1 MRSYSPPAKSIVT
14 STSLRQ
20 EVTSMPLLS
29 NKTARPK
36 DTKGTLIRLLS
47 YLNAYRV
54 PMAIGLVLSIA
65 GNLFALYGPKLAGK
79 AIGAIGDDAGKADF
93 TRIYY
98 YLKLLLL
105 LYVGSAVCTFL
116 LSVLMMKVG
125 RAVGKKL
132 RSEVFDKLMTM
143 PVGYFD
149 THQTGDIISRVSYD
163 IDVISNSL
171 STDVVQILSSL
182 ITVTGAFIMMLT
194 ICPPLVLAV
203 LITIP
208 LSIFYTR
215 YITRKARPLL
225 SARSAMYGEMNGYS
239 EEMFSGQK
247 TIQAYAHEN
256 LTLEE
261 FDGINEKTCEAF
273 YNADYIS
280 SKIGPSIGFINNLSL
295 ALTAMF
301 GSIFY
306 MKSIIDLS
314 QISSFVL
321 YTRKFSGPI
330 NEVANIANEI
340 LSSLAAAERVFN
352 LLNESD
358 EIADLKDAVE
368 LTDVRGEVEL
378 EDVNFSYRP
387 EKPILRDINIHAEAG
402 KMIAIVGPTGSGKT
416 TIINLLMRF
425 YEPVSGQ
432 IYVDDTPHEHFTMES
447 LRKAYALVL
456 QDTWVFHGTI
466 YDNIAYGRIG
476 ATRDEVVAAAKAAHI
491 HHYIMCLPQGYDT
504 VITEDGGNISKGQKQ
519 LLTIARAMLYD
530 AKMLILD
537 EATSNVD
544 TRTERRIQKAMRTL
558 MKDKTC
564 FVIAHRLST
573 IQNADTILVIGNGT
587 VVEAGTHEELM
598 ERKGRYYNLYQAQF
612 E

>member
-1 MRSYSPPAKSIVT
+1 
-14 STSLRQ
+14 
-20 EVTSMPLLS
+20 MPLLS
-29 NKTARPK
+29 NKTSRPK
-36 DTKGTLIRLLS
+36 DTKGTLRRLLS
-47 YLNAYRV
+47 YLSAFRI
-54 PMAIGLVLSIA
+54 PMAIAVVLSL
-65 GNLFALYGPKLAGK
+65 GTNLLALAGPKLAGQ
-79 AIGAIGDDAGKADF
+79 AI
-93 TRIYY
+93 
-98 YLKLLLL
+98 
-105 LYVGSAVCTFL
+105 SAVDKGKGKVDFSTVAYYTRLMLIIYVASAICSFI

-132 RSEVFDKLMTM
+132 RREVFDKLMRT
-143 PVGYFD
+143 PVSYFD

-171 STDVVQILSSL
+171 STDVVQILASI
-182 ITVTGAFIMMLT
+182 ITVVGAFIMMLT
-194 ICPPLVLAV
+194 VCPPLVLAV
-203 LITIP
+203 LVTIP
-208 LSIFYTR
+208 LSVFYTR

-225 SARSAMYGEMNGYS
+225 SKRSAMYGEMNGFS

-247 TIQAYAHEN
+247 TIQAYAHED
-256 LTLEE
+256 LTISD
-261 FDGINEKTCEAF
+261 FDGINEQTCEAF
-273 YNADYIS
+273 YDADYIA
-280 SKIGPSIGFINNLSL
+280 SKIGPSISFINNFSL

-301 GSIFY
+301 GSLFY
-306 MKSIIDLS
+306 MNGVINLG

-330 NEVANIANEI
+330 NEVANIANEL
-340 LSSLAAAERVFN
+340 LSALAAAERVFN
-352 LLNESD
+352 LLNEAD
-358 EIADLKDAVE
+358 EVADLKDAEE
-368 LTDVRGEVEL
+368 LTEVRGEVEL
-378 EDVNFSYRP
+378 EDINFSYRP
-387 EKPILRDINIHAEAG
+387 EKPILRDVNLHAEAG

-432 IYVDDTPHEHFTMES
+432 IYVDDVPHEHYTMES
-447 LRKAYALVL
+447 LRRAYALVL

-476 ATRDEVVAAAKAAHI
+476 ATREEVVEAAKAAHI

-573 IQNADTILVIGNGT
+573 IQNADTILVIGDGT
-587 VVEAGTHEELM
+587 IVEAGTHEELM
-598 ERKGRYYNLYQAQF
+598 EKKGRYYGLYQAQF

>member
-1 MRSYSPPAKSIVT
+1 
-14 STSLRQ
+14 
-20 EVTSMPLLS
+20 MPLLS
-29 NKTARPK
+29 TKIARPK
-36 DTKGTLIRLLS
+36 DTKGTIRRLLS
-47 YLNAYRV
+47 YLSRYRI
-54 PMAIGLVLSIA
+54 PMGIALILSLSS
-65 GNLFALYGPKLAGK
+65 NLLALAGPKLAGK
-79 AIGAIGDDAGKADF
+79 AIDAIGEKPGMADF
-93 TRIYY
+93 SKVAHYARLMII
-98 YLKLLLL
+98 
-105 LYVGSAVCTFL
+105 LYIASAVCTFV

-125 RAVGKKL
+125 RAVGKRL
-132 RSEVFDKLMTM
+132 RKEVFDKLMKM

-171 STDVVQILSSL
+171 STDVVQILAS
-182 ITVTGAFIMMLT
+182 IVTVVGAFIMMIT
-194 ICPPLVLAV
+194 VCPPLVLAV

-215 YITRKARPLL
+215 WITRKTRPVL
-225 SARSAMYGEMNGYS
+225 AKRSAMYGELNGFS

-247 TIQAYAHEN
+247 TIQAYAHEEI
-256 LTLEE
+256 TLGD
-261 FDGINEKTCEAF
+261 FDEINEATCKAF
-273 YNADYIS
+273 YDADYLS
-280 SKIGPSIGFINNLSL
+280 SQIGPSISFINNLSL

-306 MKSIIDLS
+306 MKKIIDLG

-340 LSSLAAAERVFN
+340 LSALAAAERVFN
-352 LLNESD
+352 LLNECD
-358 EIADLKDAVE
+358 EVADLKDAVE
-368 LTDVRGEVEL
+368 LSEVRGEVEL
-378 EDVNFSYRP
+378 EDVNFSYIP
-387 EKPILRDINIHAEAG
+387 EKPILRDINLHAEAG

-447 LRKAYALVL
+447 LRRAYALVL

-476 ATRDEVVAAAKAAHI
+476 ATKDEVIAAAKAAHI

-544 TRTERRIQKAMRTL
+544 TRTERRIQEAMRTL
-558 MKDKTC
+558 MKGKTC

-573 IQNADTILVIGNGT
+573 IRNADSILVIGNGSII
-587 VVEAGTHEELM
+587 ESGTHDGLM
-598 ERKGRYYNLYQAQF
+598 EKKGRYYELYQAQF

>member
-1 MRSYSPPAKSIVT
+1 
-14 STSLRQ
+14 
-20 EVTSMPLLS
+20 MPLLS
-29 NKTARPK
+29 NQTARPK
-36 DTKGTLIRLLS
+36 DTKGTLRRLLS
-47 YLNAYRV
+47 YLSAFRI
-54 PMAIGLVLSIA
+54 PMAIAVILSL
-65 GNLFALYGPKLAGK
+65 GTNLLALAGPKLAGH
-79 AIGAIGDDAGKADF
+79 AIEAVDKGKGKVDF
-93 TRIYY
+93 ATVAYYTRLMLIIY
-98 YLKLLLL
+98 
-105 LYVGSAVCTFL
+105 VASAVCSFV

-132 RSEVFDKLMTM
+132 RKEVFDKLMRT

-171 STDVVQILSSL
+171 STDVVQILAS
-182 ITVTGAFIMMLT
+182 IVTVVGAFIMMLT
-194 ICPPLVLAV
+194 VCPPLVLAV
-203 LITIP
+203 LVTIP
-208 LSIFYTR
+208 LSVFYTR

-225 SARSAMYGEMNGYS
+225 SKRSAMYGQMNGFS

-247 TIQAYAHEN
+247 TIQAYAHED
-256 LTLEE
+256 LTITD
-261 FDGINEKTCEAF
+261 FDGINEQTCEAF
-273 YNADYIS
+273 YNADYIA
-280 SKIGPSIGFINNLSL
+280 SKIGPSISFINNLSL

-301 GSIFY
+301 GSLFY
-306 MKSIIDLS
+306 MNGVINLG

-330 NEVANIANEI
+330 NEVANIANEL
-340 LSSLAAAERVFN
+340 LSALAAAERVFN
-352 LLNESD
+352 LLNEAD
-358 EIADLKDAVE
+358 EVADLKDAEE
-368 LTDVRGEVEL
+368 LTEVRGEVEL
-378 EDVNFSYRP
+378 EDINFSYRP
-387 EKPILRDINIHAEAG
+387 EKPILRDVNLHAEAG

-432 IYVDDTPHEHFTMES
+432 IYVDDVPHEHFTMES
-447 LRKAYALVL
+447 LRRAYALVL

-476 ATRDEVVAAAKAAHI
+476 ATREEVVEAAKAAHI

-587 VVEAGTHEELM
+587 IIESGTHEELM
-598 ERKGRYYNLYQAQF
+598 EKRGRYYSLYQAQF

>member
-1 MRSYSPPAKSIVT
+1 
-14 STSLRQ
+14 
-20 EVTSMPLLS
+20 MPLLS

-93 TRIYY
+93 TRIYH

-182 ITVTGAFIMMLT
+182 ITVTGAFIMMLS

-225 SARSAMYGEMNGYS
+225 STRSAMYGEMNGYS

-261 FDGINEKTCEAF
+261 FDDINEKTCEAF

-476 ATRDEVVAAAKAAHI
+476 ATRDEVVEAAKAAHI

-587 VVEAGTHEELM
+587 VVEAGTHTELM
-598 ERKGRYYNLYQAQF
+598 ERKGRYYSLYNAQF

>member
-1 MRSYSPPAKSIVT
+1 
-14 STSLRQ
+14 
-20 EVTSMPLLS
+20 MPLLS
-29 NKTARPK
+29 NQTARPK
-36 DTKGTLIRLLS
+36 DTKGTLRRLLS
-47 YLNAYRV
+47 YLSAFRI
-54 PMAIGLVLSIA
+54 PMAIAVILSL
-65 GNLFALYGPKLAGK
+65 GTNLLALAGPKLAGH
-79 AIGAIGDDAGKADF
+79 AIEAVDKGKGKVDF
-93 TRIYY
+93 ATVAYYTRLMLIIY
-98 YLKLLLL
+98 
-105 LYVGSAVCTFL
+105 VASAVCSFV

-132 RSEVFDKLMTM
+132 RKEVFDKLMRT

-171 STDVVQILSSL
+171 STDVVQILAS
-182 ITVTGAFIMMLT
+182 IVTVIGAFIMMLT
-194 ICPPLVLAV
+194 VCPPLVLAV
-203 LITIP
+203 LVTIP
-208 LSIFYTR
+208 LSVFYTR

-225 SARSAMYGEMNGYS
+225 SKRSAMYGQMNGFS

-247 TIQAYAHEN
+247 TIQAYAHED
-256 LTLEE
+256 LTITD
-261 FDGINEKTCEAF
+261 FDGINEQTCEAF
-273 YNADYIS
+273 YNADYIA
-280 SKIGPSIGFINNLSL
+280 SKIGPSISFINNLSL

-301 GSIFY
+301 GSLFY
-306 MKSIIDLS
+306 MNGVINLG

-330 NEVANIANEI
+330 NEVANIANEL
-340 LSSLAAAERVFN
+340 LSALAAAERVFN
-352 LLNESD
+352 LLNEAD
-358 EIADLKDAVE
+358 EVADLKDAEE
-368 LTDVRGEVEL
+368 LTEVRGEVEL
-378 EDVNFSYRP
+378 EDINFSYRP
-387 EKPILRDINIHAEAG
+387 EKPILRDVNLHAEAG

-432 IYVDDTPHEHFTMES
+432 IYVDDVPHEHFTMES
-447 LRKAYALVL
+447 LRRAYALVL

-476 ATRDEVVAAAKAAHI
+476 ATREEVVEAAKAAHI

-519 LLTIARAMLYD
+519 LLTSARAMLYD

-573 IQNADTILVIGNGT
+573 IQNADTILVIGDGT
-587 VVEAGTHEELM
+587 IIESGTHDELM
-598 ERKGRYYNLYQAQF
+598 SRRGRYYSLYQAQF

>member
-1 MRSYSPPAKSIVT
+1 
-14 STSLRQ
+14 
-20 EVTSMPLLS
+20 MPLLS
-29 NKTARPK
+29 NKTSRPK
-36 DTKGTLIRLLS
+36 DTKGTLRRLLS
-47 YLNAYRV
+47 YLSAFRI
-54 PMAIGLVLSIA
+54 PMAIAVVLSL
-65 GNLFALYGPKLAGK
+65 GTNLLALAGPKLAGQ
-79 AIGAIGDDAGKADF
+79 AI
-93 TRIYY
+93 
-98 YLKLLLL
+98 
-105 LYVGSAVCTFL
+105 SAVDKGKGKVDFSTVAYYTRLMLIIYVASAICSFI

-132 RSEVFDKLMTM
+132 RREVFDKLMRT
-143 PVGYFD
+143 PVSYFD

-171 STDVVQILSSL
+171 STDVVQILASI
-182 ITVTGAFIMMLT
+182 ITVVGAFIMMLT
-194 ICPPLVLAV
+194 VCPPLVLAV
-203 LITIP
+203 LVTIP
-208 LSIFYTR
+208 LSVFYTR

-225 SARSAMYGEMNGYS
+225 SKRSAMYGEMNGFS

-247 TIQAYAHEN
+247 TIQAYAHED
-256 LTLEE
+256 LTISD
-261 FDGINEKTCEAF
+261 FDGINEQTCEAF
-273 YNADYIS
+273 YNADYIA
-280 SKIGPSIGFINNLSL
+280 SKIGPSISFINNLSL

-301 GSIFY
+301 GSLFY
-306 MKSIIDLS
+306 MNGVINLG

-330 NEVANIANEI
+330 NEVANIANEL
-340 LSSLAAAERVFN
+340 LSALAAAERVFN
-352 LLNESD
+352 LLNEKD
-358 EIADLKDAVE
+358 EVADLKDAE
-368 LTDVRGEVEL
+368 ALTEVRGEVEL
-378 EDVNFSYRP
+378 EDINFSYRP
-387 EKPILRDINIHAEAG
+387 EKPILRDVNLRAEAG

-432 IYVDDTPHEHFTMES
+432 IYVDDVPHEHYTMES
-447 LRKAYALVL
+447 LRRAYALVL

-476 ATRDEVVAAAKAAHI
+476 ATREEVIEAAKAAHI

-573 IQNADTILVIGNGT
+573 IQNADTILVIGDGT
-587 VVEAGTHEELM
+587 IVEAGTHAELM
-598 ERKGRYYNLYQAQF
+598 EKKGRYYGLYQAQF

>member
-1 MRSYSPPAKSIVT
+1 
-14 STSLRQ
+14 
-20 EVTSMPLLS
+20 MPLLS
-29 NKTARPK
+29 NQTARPK
-36 DTKGTLIRLLS
+36 DTKGTLRRLLS
-47 YLNAYRV
+47 YLSAFRI
-54 PMAIGLVLSIA
+54 PMAIAVILSL
-65 GNLFALYGPKLAGK
+65 GTNLLALAGPKLAGH
-79 AIGAIGDDAGKADF
+79 AIEAVDKGKGKVDF
-93 TRIYY
+93 ATVAYYTRLMLIIY
-98 YLKLLLL
+98 
-105 LYVGSAVCTFL
+105 VASAVCSFV

-132 RSEVFDKLMTM
+132 RKEVFDKLMRT

-171 STDVVQILSSL
+171 STDVVQILAS
-182 ITVTGAFIMMLT
+182 IVTVVGAFIMMLT
-194 ICPPLVLAV
+194 VCPPLVLAV
-203 LITIP
+203 LVTIP
-208 LSIFYTR
+208 LSVFYTR

-225 SARSAMYGEMNGYS
+225 SKRSAMYGQMNGFS

-247 TIQAYAHEN
+247 TIQAYAHED
-256 LTLEE
+256 LTITD
-261 FDGINEKTCEAF
+261 FDGINEQTCEAF
-273 YNADYIS
+273 YNADYIA
-280 SKIGPSIGFINNLSL
+280 SKIGPSISFINNLSL

-301 GSIFY
+301 GSLFY
-306 MKSIIDLS
+306 MNGVINLG

-330 NEVANIANEI
+330 NEVANIANEL
-340 LSSLAAAERVFN
+340 LSALAAAERVFN
-352 LLNESD
+352 LLNEAD
-358 EIADLKDAVE
+358 EVADLKDAEE
-368 LTDVRGEVEL
+368 LTEVRGEVEL
-378 EDVNFSYRP
+378 EDINFSYRP
-387 EKPILRDINIHAEAG
+387 EKPILRDVNLHAEAG

-425 YEPVSGQ
+425 YVPVSGQ
-432 IYVDDTPHEHFTMES
+432 IYVDDVPHEHFTMES
-447 LRKAYALVL
+447 LRRAYALVL

-476 ATRDEVVAAAKAAHI
+476 ATREEVVEAAKAAHI

-573 IQNADTILVIGNGT
+573 IQNADTILVIGDGT
-587 VVEAGTHEELM
+587 IVEAGTHEELM
-598 ERKGRYYNLYQAQF
+598 EKKGRYYGLYQAQF

>member
-1 MRSYSPPAKSIVT
+1 
-14 STSLRQ
+14 
-20 EVTSMPLLS
+20 MPLLS
-29 NKTARPK
+29 NQTARPK
-36 DTKGTLIRLLS
+36 DTKGTLRRLLS
-47 YLNAYRV
+47 YLSAFRI
-54 PMAIGLVLSIA
+54 PMAIAVILSL
-65 GNLFALYGPKLAGK
+65 GTNLLALAGPKLAGH
-79 AIGAIGDDAGKADF
+79 AIEAVDKGKGKVDF
-93 TRIYY
+93 ATVAYYTRLMLIIY
-98 YLKLLLL
+98 
-105 LYVGSAVCTFL
+105 VASAVCSFV

-132 RSEVFDKLMTM
+132 RKEVFDKLMRT

-171 STDVVQILSSL
+171 STDVVQILAS
-182 ITVTGAFIMMLT
+182 IVTVVGAFIMMLT
-194 ICPPLVLAV
+194 VCPPLVLAV
-203 LITIP
+203 LVTIP
-208 LSIFYTR
+208 LSVFYTR

-225 SARSAMYGEMNGYS
+225 SKRSAMYGQMNGFS

-247 TIQAYAHEN
+247 TIQAYAHED
-256 LTLEE
+256 LTITD
-261 FDGINEKTCEAF
+261 FDGINEQTCEAF
-273 YNADYIS
+273 YNADYIA
-280 SKIGPSIGFINNLSL
+280 SKIGPSISFINNLSL

-301 GSIFY
+301 GSLFY
-306 MKSIIDLS
+306 MNGVINLG

-330 NEVANIANEI
+330 NEVANIANEL
-340 LSSLAAAERVFN
+340 LSALAAAERVFN
-352 LLNESD
+352 LLNEAD
-358 EIADLKDAVE
+358 EVADLKDAEE
-368 LTDVRGEVEL
+368 LTEVRGEVEL
-378 EDVNFSYRP
+378 EDINFSYRP
-387 EKPILRDINIHAEAG
+387 EKPILRDVNLHAEAG

-432 IYVDDTPHEHFTMES
+432 IYVDDVPHEHFTMES
-447 LRKAYALVL
+447 LRRAYALVL

-476 ATRDEVVAAAKAAHI
+476 ATREEVVEAAKAAHI

-537 EATSNVD
+537 EATGNVD

-573 IQNADTILVIGNGT
+573 IQNADTILVIGDGT
-587 VVEAGTHEELM
+587 IIESGTHDELM
-598 ERKGRYYNLYQAQF
+598 SRRGRYYSLYQAQF

>member
-1 MRSYSPPAKSIVT
+1 
-14 STSLRQ
+14 
-20 EVTSMPLLS
+20 MPLLS
-29 NKTARPK
+29 NQTARPK
-36 DTKGTLIRLLS
+36 DTKGTLRRLLS
-47 YLNAYRV
+47 YLSAFRI
-54 PMAIGLVLSIA
+54 PMAIAVILSL
-65 GNLFALYGPKLAGK
+65 GTNLLALAGPKLAGH
-79 AIGAIGDDAGKADF
+79 AIEAVDKGKGKVDF
-93 TRIYY
+93 ATVAYYTRLMLIIY
-98 YLKLLLL
+98 
-105 LYVGSAVCTFL
+105 VASAVCSFV

-132 RSEVFDKLMTM
+132 RKEVFDKLMRT

-171 STDVVQILSSL
+171 STDVVQILAS
-182 ITVTGAFIMMLT
+182 IVTVVGAFIMMLT
-194 ICPPLVLAV
+194 VCPPLVLAV
-203 LITIP
+203 LVTIP
-208 LSIFYTR
+208 LSVFYTR

-225 SARSAMYGEMNGYS
+225 SKRSAMYGRMNGFS

-247 TIQAYAHEN
+247 TIQAYAHED
-256 LTLEE
+256 LTITD
-261 FDGINEKTCEAF
+261 FDGINEQTCEAF
-273 YNADYIS
+273 YNADYIA
-280 SKIGPSIGFINNLSL
+280 SKIGPSISFINNLSL

-301 GSIFY
+301 GSLFY
-306 MKSIIDLS
+306 MNGVINLG

-330 NEVANIANEI
+330 NEVANIANEL
-340 LSSLAAAERVFN
+340 LSALAAAERVFN
-352 LLNESD
+352 LLNEAD
-358 EIADLKDAVE
+358 EVADLKDAEE
-368 LTDVRGEVEL
+368 LTEVRGEVEL
-378 EDVNFSYRP
+378 EDINFSYRP
-387 EKPILRDINIHAEAG
+387 EKPILRDVNLHAEAG

-432 IYVDDTPHEHFTMES
+432 IYVDDVPHEHFTMES
-447 LRKAYALVL
+447 LRRAYALVL

-476 ATRDEVVAAAKAAHI
+476 ATREEVIEAAKAAHI

-573 IQNADTILVIGNGT
+573 IQNADTILVIGDGT
-587 VVEAGTHEELM
+587 IIESGTHDELM
-598 ERKGRYYNLYQAQF
+598 SRRGRYYSLYQAQF

>member
-1 MRSYSPPAKSIVT
+1 
-14 STSLRQ
+14 
-20 EVTSMPLLS
+20 MPLLS

-36 DTKGTLIRLLS
+36 DTKGTLRRLLS

-54 PMAIGLVLSIA
+54 PMAIGLILSLA
-65 GNLFALYGPKLAGK
+65 GNLFALFGPNLAGK
-79 AIGAIGDDAGKADF
+79 AIGAIGAGAGEANF
-93 TRIYY
+93 TRIYH

-125 RAVGKKL
+125 RSVGKKL

-182 ITVTGAFIMMLT
+182 ITVIGAFIMMLV

-247 TIQAYAHEN
+247 TIQAYAHEE
-256 LTLEE
+256 LTLDE

-273 YNADYIS
+273 FNADYIS

-558 MKDKTC
+558 MQDKTC

-598 ERKGRYYNLYQAQF
+598 AQKGRYFSLYNAQF

>member
-1 MRSYSPPAKSIVT
+1 
-14 STSLRQ
+14 
-20 EVTSMPLLS
+20 MPLLS
-29 NKTARPK
+29 NQTARPK
-36 DTKGTLIRLLS
+36 DTKGTLRRLLS
-47 YLNAYRV
+47 YLSAFRI
-54 PMAIGLVLSIA
+54 PMAIAVILSL
-65 GNLFALYGPKLAGK
+65 GTNLLALAGPKLAGH
-79 AIGAIGDDAGKADF
+79 AIEAVDKGKGKVDF
-93 TRIYY
+93 ATVAYYTRLMLIIY
-98 YLKLLLL
+98 
-105 LYVGSAVCTFL
+105 VASAVCSFI

-132 RSEVFDKLMTM
+132 RKEVFDKLMRT

-171 STDVVQILSSL
+171 STDVVQILAS
-182 ITVTGAFIMMLT
+182 IVTVVGAFIMMLT
-194 ICPPLVLAV
+194 VCPPLVLAV
-203 LITIP
+203 LVTIP
-208 LSIFYTR
+208 LSVFYTR

-225 SARSAMYGEMNGYS
+225 SKRSAMYGQMNGFS

-247 TIQAYAHEN
+247 TIQAYAHED
-256 LTLEE
+256 LTITD
-261 FDGINEKTCEAF
+261 FDGINEQTCEAF
-273 YNADYIS
+273 YNADYIA
-280 SKIGPSIGFINNLSL
+280 SKIGPSISFINNLSL

-301 GSIFY
+301 GSLFY
-306 MKSIIDLS
+306 MNGVINLG

-330 NEVANIANEI
+330 NEVANIANEL
-340 LSSLAAAERVFN
+340 LSALAAAERVFN
-352 LLNESD
+352 LLNEAD
-358 EIADLKDAVE
+358 EVADLKDAEE
-368 LTDVRGEVEL
+368 LTEVRGEVEL
-378 EDVNFSYRP
+378 EDINFSYRP
-387 EKPILRDINIHAEAG
+387 EKPILRDVNLHAEAG

-432 IYVDDTPHEHFTMES
+432 IYVDDVPHEHFTMES
-447 LRKAYALVL
+447 LRRAYALVL

-476 ATRDEVVAAAKAAHI
+476 ATREEVVEAAKAAHI

-573 IQNADTILVIGNGT
+573 IQNADTILVIGDGT
-587 VVEAGTHEELM
+587 IIESGTHDELM
-598 ERKGRYYNLYQAQF
+598 SRRGRYYSLYQAQF

>member
-1 MRSYSPPAKSIVT
+1 
-14 STSLRQ
+14 
-20 EVTSMPLLS
+20 MPLLS
-29 NKTARPK
+29 NKISRPK
-36 DTKGTLIRLLS
+36 DTKGTLRRLLS
-47 YLNAYRV
+47 YLSAFKI
-54 PMAIGLVLSIA
+54 PMAIALILSL
-65 GNLFALYGPKLAGK
+65 GTNLLALAGPKLAGH
-79 AIGAIGDDAGKADF
+79 AIEAIDKGKGNVDF
-93 TRIYY
+93 SKVAYYTRLMLIIY
-98 YLKLLLL
+98 
-105 LYVGSAVCTFL
+105 VSSAVCSFI

-132 RSEVFDKLMTM
+132 RKEVFDKLMRT

-171 STDVVQILSSL
+171 STDVVQILASI
-182 ITVTGAFIMMLT
+182 ITVVGAFIMMLT
-194 ICPPLVLAV
+194 VCPPLVLAV

-225 SARSAMYGEMNGYS
+225 SKRSAMYGELNGFS

-247 TIQAYAHEN
+247 TIQAYAHED
-256 LTLEE
+256 LTLAD
-261 FDGINEKTCEAF
+261 FDDINEQTCQAF

-280 SKIGPSIGFINNLSL
+280 SQIGPSISFINNLSL

-301 GSIFY
+301 GSLFY
-306 MKSIIDLS
+306 MNGVINLG

-330 NEVANIANEI
+330 NEVANIANEL
-340 LSSLAAAERVFN
+340 LSALAAAERVFN
-352 LLNESD
+352 LLNEKD
-358 EIADLKDAVE
+358 EVADLPDATV
-368 LTDVRGEVEL
+368 LTDVRGDVEL
-378 EDVNFSYRP
+378 EDINFAYRP
-387 EKPILRDINIHAEAG
+387 EKPILRDVNLRADAG

-432 IYVDDTPHEHFTMES
+432 IYVDDVFHEHYTMES
-447 LRKAYALVL
+447 LRRAYALVL

-476 ATRDEVVAAAKAAHI
+476 ATREEVVEAAKAAHI

-573 IQNADTILVIGNGT
+573 IQNADTILVIGDGT
-587 VVEAGTHEELM
+587 VIESGTHAELM
-598 ERKGRYYNLYQAQF
+598 EKKGRYYSLYQAQF

>member
-1 MRSYSPPAKSIVT
+1 
-14 STSLRQ
+14 
-20 EVTSMPLLS
+20 MPLLS
-29 NKTARPK
+29 NQTARPK
-36 DTKGTLIRLLS
+36 DTKGTLRRLLS
-47 YLNAYRV
+47 YLSAFRI
-54 PMAIGLVLSIA
+54 PMAIAVILSL
-65 GNLFALYGPKLAGK
+65 GTNLLALAGPKLAGH
-79 AIGAIGDDAGKADF
+79 AIEAVDKGKGKVDF
-93 TRIYY
+93 ATVAYYTRLMLIIY
-98 YLKLLLL
+98 
-105 LYVGSAVCTFL
+105 VASAVCSFV

-132 RSEVFDKLMTM
+132 RKEVFDKLMRT

-171 STDVVQILSSL
+171 STDVVQILAS
-182 ITVTGAFIMMLT
+182 IVTVIGAFIMMLT
-194 ICPPLVLAV
+194 VCPPLVLAV
-203 LITIP
+203 LVTIP
-208 LSIFYTR
+208 LSVFYTR

-225 SARSAMYGEMNGYS
+225 SKRSAMYGRMNGFS

-247 TIQAYAHEN
+247 TIQAYAHED
-256 LTLEE
+256 LTITD
-261 FDGINEKTCEAF
+261 FDGINEQTCEAF
-273 YNADYIS
+273 YNADYIA
-280 SKIGPSIGFINNLSL
+280 SKIGPSISFINNLSL

-301 GSIFY
+301 GSLFY
-306 MKSIIDLS
+306 MNGVINLG

-330 NEVANIANEI
+330 NEVANIAHEL
-340 LSSLAAAERVFN
+340 LSALAAAERVFN
-352 LLNESD
+352 LLNEAD
-358 EIADLKDAVE
+358 EVADLKDAEE
-368 LTDVRGEVEL
+368 LTEVRGEVEL
-378 EDVNFSYRP
+378 EDINFSYRP
-387 EKPILRDINIHAEAG
+387 EKPILRDVNLHAEAG

-432 IYVDDTPHEHFTMES
+432 IYVDNVPHEHFTMES
-447 LRKAYALVL
+447 LRRAYALVL

-476 ATRDEVVAAAKAAHI
+476 ATREEVVEAAKAAHI

-544 TRTERRIQKAMRTL
+544 TRTERRIQKAMRTM

-573 IQNADTILVIGNGT
+573 IQNADTILVIGDGT
-587 VVEAGTHEELM
+587 IIESGTHDELM
-598 ERKGRYYNLYQAQF
+598 SRRGRYYSLYQAQF

>member
-1 MRSYSPPAKSIVT
+1 
-14 STSLRQ
+14 
-20 EVTSMPLLS
+20 MPLLS

-36 DTKGTLIRLLS
+36 DTKGTLRRLLS

-54 PMAIGLVLSIA
+54 PMAIGLVLSLA
-65 GNLFALYGPKLAGK
+65 GNLFALFGPNLAGK
-79 AIGAIGDDAGKADF
+79 AIGAIGNGAGEAKF
-93 TRIYY
+93 SLIYH

-125 RAVGKKL
+125 RSVGKKL

-182 ITVTGAFIMMLT
+182 ITVIGAFIMMLV

-247 TIQAYAHEN
+247 TIQAYAHEEI
-256 LTLEE
+256 TLDE

-273 YNADYIS
+273 FNADYIS

-306 MKSIIDLS
+306 MKKIIDLS

-447 LRKAYALVL
+447 LRRAYALVL

-476 ATRDEVVAAAKAAHI
+476 ATRDEVIEAAKAAHI

-598 ERKGRYYNLYQAQF
+598 EKKGRYYSLYNAQF

>member
-1 MRSYSPPAKSIVT
+1 
-14 STSLRQ
+14 
-20 EVTSMPLLS
+20 MPLLS
-29 NKTARPK
+29 NQTARPK
-36 DTKGTLIRLLS
+36 DTKGTLRRLLS
-47 YLNAYRV
+47 YLSAFRI
-54 PMAIGLVLSIA
+54 PMAIAVILSL
-65 GNLFALYGPKLAGK
+65 GTNLLALAGPKLAGH
-79 AIGAIGDDAGKADF
+79 AIEAVDKGKGKVDF
-93 TRIYY
+93 ATVAYYTRLMLIIY
-98 YLKLLLL
+98 
-105 LYVGSAVCTFL
+105 VASAVCSFV

-132 RSEVFDKLMTM
+132 RKEVFDKLMRT

-171 STDVVQILSSL
+171 STDVVQILAS
-182 ITVTGAFIMMLT
+182 IVTVVGAFIMMLT
-194 ICPPLVLAV
+194 VCPPLVLAV
-203 LITIP
+203 LVTIP
-208 LSIFYTR
+208 LSVFYTR

-225 SARSAMYGEMNGYS
+225 SKRSAMYGKMNGFS

-247 TIQAYAHEN
+247 TIQAYAHED
-256 LTLEE
+256 LTITD
-261 FDGINEKTCEAF
+261 FDGINEQTCEAF
-273 YNADYIS
+273 YNADYIA
-280 SKIGPSIGFINNLSL
+280 SKIGPSISFINNLSL

-301 GSIFY
+301 GSLFY
-306 MKSIIDLS
+306 MNGVINLG

-330 NEVANIANEI
+330 NEVANIANEL
-340 LSSLAAAERVFN
+340 LSALAAAERVFN
-352 LLNESD
+352 LLNEAD
-358 EIADLKDAVE
+358 EVADLKDAEE
-368 LTDVRGEVEL
+368 LTEVRGEVEL
-378 EDVNFSYRP
+378 EDINFSYRP
-387 EKPILRDINIHAEAG
+387 EKPILRDVNLHAEAG

-432 IYVDDTPHEHFTMES
+432 IYVDDVPHEHFTMES
-447 LRKAYALVL
+447 LRRAYALVL

-476 ATRDEVVAAAKAAHI
+476 ATREEVVEAAKAAHI

-573 IQNADTILVIGNGT
+573 IQNADTILVIGDGT
-587 VVEAGTHEELM
+587 IIESGTHDELM
-598 ERKGRYYNLYQAQF
+598 SRRGRYYSLYQAQF

>member
-1 MRSYSPPAKSIVT
+1 
-14 STSLRQ
+14 
-20 EVTSMPLLS
+20 MPLLS

-36 DTKGTLIRLLS
+36 DTKGTLRRLLS

-54 PMAIGLVLSIA
+54 PMAIGLILSLA
-65 GNLFALYGPKLAGK
+65 GNLFALFGPNLAGK
-79 AIGAIGDDAGKADF
+79 AIGAIGAGAGEANF
-93 TRIYY
+93 TRIYH

-125 RAVGKKL
+125 RSVGKKL

-182 ITVTGAFIMMLT
+182 ITVIGAFIMMLV

-247 TIQAYAHEN
+247 TIQAYAHEE
-256 LTLEE
+256 LTLDE
-261 FDGINEKTCEAF
+261 FDGINEKTCEVF
-273 YNADYIS
+273 FNADYIS

-558 MKDKTC
+558 MQDKTC

-598 ERKGRYYNLYQAQF
+598 AQKGRYFSLYNAQF

>member
-1 MRSYSPPAKSIVT
+1 
-14 STSLRQ
+14 
-20 EVTSMPLLS
+20 MPLLS
-29 NKTARPK
+29 NKTSRPK
-36 DTKGTLIRLLS
+36 DTKGTLRRLLS
-47 YLNAYRV
+47 YLSAFRI
-54 PMAIGLVLSIA
+54 PMAIAVVLSL
-65 GNLFALYGPKLAGK
+65 GTNLLALAGPKLAGQ
-79 AIGAIGDDAGKADF
+79 AI
-93 TRIYY
+93 
-98 YLKLLLL
+98 
-105 LYVGSAVCTFL
+105 SAVDKGKGKVDFSTVAYYTRLMLIIYVASAICSFI

-132 RSEVFDKLMTM
+132 RREVFDKLMRT
-143 PVGYFD
+143 PVSYFD

-171 STDVVQILSSL
+171 STDVVQILASI
-182 ITVTGAFIMMLT
+182 ITVVGAFIMMLT
-194 ICPPLVLAV
+194 VCPPLVLAV
-203 LITIP
+203 LVTIP
-208 LSIFYTR
+208 LSVFYTR

-225 SARSAMYGEMNGYS
+225 SKRSAMYGEMNGFS

-247 TIQAYAHEN
+247 TIQAYAHED
-256 LTLEE
+256 LTISD
-261 FDGINEKTCEAF
+261 FDGINEQTCEAF
-273 YNADYIS
+273 YDADYIA
-280 SKIGPSIGFINNLSL
+280 SKIGPSISFINNFSL

-301 GSIFY
+301 GSLFY
-306 MKSIIDLS
+306 MNGVINLG

-330 NEVANIANEI
+330 NEVANIANEL
-340 LSSLAAAERVFN
+340 LSALAAAERVFN
-352 LLNESD
+352 LLNEAD
-358 EIADLKDAVE
+358 EVADLKDAEE
-368 LTDVRGEVEL
+368 LTEVRGEVEL
-378 EDVNFSYRP
+378 EDINFSYRP
-387 EKPILRDINIHAEAG
+387 EKPILRDVNLHAEAG

-432 IYVDDTPHEHFTMES
+432 IYVDDVPHEHYTMES
-447 LRKAYALVL
+447 LRRAYALVL

-476 ATRDEVVAAAKAAHI
+476 ATREEVVEAAKAAHI

-558 MKDKTC
+558 MKGKTC

-573 IQNADTILVIGNGT
+573 IQNADTILVIGDGT
-587 VVEAGTHEELM
+587 IVEAGTHEELM
-598 ERKGRYYNLYQAQF
+598 EKKGRYYGLYQAQF

>member
-1 MRSYSPPAKSIVT
+1 MSCSIPARSIAT
-14 STSLRQ
+14 STSHRQ
-20 EVTSMPLLS
+20 EVTRMPLLS

-36 DTKGTLIRLLS
+36 DTKGTLRRLLS

-54 PMAIGLVLSIA
+54 PMAIGLILSLA
-65 GNLFALYGPKLAGK
+65 GNLFALFGPNLAGK
-79 AIGAIGDDAGKADF
+79 AIGAIGAGAGEANF
-93 TRIYY
+93 TRIYH

-125 RAVGKKL
+125 RSVGKKL

-182 ITVTGAFIMMLT
+182 ITVIGAFIMMLV

-247 TIQAYAHEN
+247 TIQAYAHEE
-256 LTLEE
+256 LTLDE

-273 YNADYIS
+273 FNADYIS

-558 MKDKTC
+558 MQDKTC

-598 ERKGRYYNLYQAQF
+598 AQKGRYFSLYNAQF

>member
-1 MRSYSPPAKSIVT
+1 
-14 STSLRQ
+14 
-20 EVTSMPLLS
+20 
-29 NKTARPK
+29 
-36 DTKGTLIRLLS
+36 
-47 YLNAYRV
+47 
-54 PMAIGLVLSIA
+54 MAIAVILSL
-65 GNLFALYGPKLAGK
+65 GTNLLALAGPKLAGH
-79 AIGAIGDDAGKADF
+79 AIEAVDKGKGKVDF
-93 TRIYY
+93 ATVAYYTRLMLIIY
-98 YLKLLLL
+98 
-105 LYVGSAVCTFL
+105 VASAVCSFV

-132 RSEVFDKLMTM
+132 RKEVFDKLMRT

-171 STDVVQILSSL
+171 STDVVQILAS
-182 ITVTGAFIMMLT
+182 IVTVVGAFIMMLT
-194 ICPPLVLAV
+194 VCPPLVLAV
-203 LITIP
+203 LVTIP
-208 LSIFYTR
+208 LSVFYTR

-225 SARSAMYGEMNGYS
+225 SKRSAMYGQMNGFS

-247 TIQAYAHEN
+247 TIQAYAHED
-256 LTLEE
+256 LTITD
-261 FDGINEKTCEAF
+261 FDEINEQTCEAF
-273 YNADYIS
+273 YNADYIA
-280 SKIGPSIGFINNLSL
+280 SKIGPSISFINNLSL

-301 GSIFY
+301 GSLFY
-306 MKSIIDLS
+306 MNGVINLG

-330 NEVANIANEI
+330 NEVANIANEL
-340 LSSLAAAERVFN
+340 LSALAAAERVFN
-352 LLNESD
+352 LLNEAD
-358 EIADLKDAVE
+358 EVADLKDAEE
-368 LTDVRGEVEL
+368 LTEVRGEVEL
-378 EDVNFSYRP
+378 EDINFSYRP
-387 EKPILRDINIHAEAG
+387 EKPILRDVNLHAEAG

-432 IYVDDTPHEHFTMES
+432 IYVDDVPHEHFTMES
-447 LRKAYALVL
+447 LRRAYALVL

-476 ATRDEVVAAAKAAHI
+476 ATREEVVEAAKAAHI

-587 VVEAGTHEELM
+587 VVEAGTHAELM
-598 ERKGRYYNLYQAQF
+598 EKKGRYYSLYNAQF

>member
-1 MRSYSPPAKSIVT
+1 
-14 STSLRQ
+14 
-20 EVTSMPLLS
+20 MPLLS
-29 NKTARPK
+29 NQTARPK
-36 DTKGTLIRLLS
+36 DTKGTLRRLLS
-47 YLNAYRV
+47 YLSAFRI
-54 PMAIGLVLSIA
+54 PMAIAVILSL
-65 GNLFALYGPKLAGK
+65 GTNLLALAGPKLAGH
-79 AIGAIGDDAGKADF
+79 AIEAVDKGKGKVDF
-93 TRIYY
+93 ATVAYYTRLMLIIY
-98 YLKLLLL
+98 
-105 LYVGSAVCTFL
+105 VASAVCSFV

-132 RSEVFDKLMTM
+132 RKEVFDKLMRT

-171 STDVVQILSSL
+171 STDVVQILAS
-182 ITVTGAFIMMLT
+182 IVTVVGAFIMMLT
-194 ICPPLVLAV
+194 VCPPLVLAV
-203 LITIP
+203 LVTIP
-208 LSIFYTR
+208 LSVFYTR

-225 SARSAMYGEMNGYS
+225 SKRSAMYGQMNGFS

-247 TIQAYAHEN
+247 TIQAYAHED
-256 LTLEE
+256 LTITD
-261 FDGINEKTCEAF
+261 FDGINEQTCEAF
-273 YNADYIS
+273 YNADYIA
-280 SKIGPSIGFINNLSL
+280 SKIGPSISFINNLSL

-301 GSIFY
+301 GSLFY
-306 MKSIIDLS
+306 MNGVINLG

-330 NEVANIANEI
+330 NEVANIANEL
-340 LSSLAAAERVFN
+340 LSALAAAERVFN
-352 LLNESD
+352 LLNEAD
-358 EIADLKDAVE
+358 EVADLKDAEE
-368 LTDVRGEVEL
+368 LTEVRGEVEL
-378 EDVNFSYRP
+378 EDINFSYRP
-387 EKPILRDINIHAEAG
+387 EKPILRDVNLHAEAG

-432 IYVDDTPHEHFTMES
+432 IYVDNVPHEHFTMES
-447 LRKAYALVL
+447 LRRAYALVL

-476 ATRDEVVAAAKAAHI
+476 ATREEVVEAAKAAHI

-598 ERKGRYYNLYQAQF
+598 EKKGRYYNLYQAQF

>member
-1 MRSYSPPAKSIVT
+1 
-14 STSLRQ
+14 
-20 EVTSMPLLS
+20 MPLLS
-29 NKTARPK
+29 NQTARPK
-36 DTKGTLIRLLS
+36 DTKGTLRRLLS
-47 YLNAYRV
+47 YLSAFRI
-54 PMAIGLVLSIA
+54 PMAIAVILSL
-65 GNLFALYGPKLAGK
+65 GTNLLALAGPKLAGH
-79 AIGAIGDDAGKADF
+79 AIEAVDKGKGKVDF
-93 TRIYY
+93 ATVAYYTRLMLIIY
-98 YLKLLLL
+98 
-105 LYVGSAVCTFL
+105 VASAVCSFV

-132 RSEVFDKLMTM
+132 RKEVFDKLMRT

-171 STDVVQILSSL
+171 STDVVQILAS
-182 ITVTGAFIMMLT
+182 IVTVIGAFIMMLT
-194 ICPPLVLAV
+194 VCPPLVLAV
-203 LITIP
+203 LVTIP
-208 LSIFYTR
+208 LSVFYTR

-225 SARSAMYGEMNGYS
+225 SKRSAMYGQMNGFS

-247 TIQAYAHEN
+247 TIQAYAHED
-256 LTLEE
+256 LTITD
-261 FDGINEKTCEAF
+261 FDGINEQTCEAF
-273 YNADYIS
+273 YNADYIA
-280 SKIGPSIGFINNLSL
+280 SKIGPSISFINNLSL

-301 GSIFY
+301 GSLFY
-306 MKSIIDLS
+306 MNGVINLG

-330 NEVANIANEI
+330 NEVANIANEL
-340 LSSLAAAERVFN
+340 LSALAAAERVFN
-352 LLNESD
+352 LLNEAD
-358 EIADLKDAVE
+358 EVADLKDAEE
-368 LTDVRGEVEL
+368 LTEVRGEVEL
-378 EDVNFSYRP
+378 EDINFSYRP
-387 EKPILRDINIHAEAG
+387 EKPILRDVNLHAEAG

-432 IYVDDTPHEHFTMES
+432 IYVDDVPHEHFTMES
-447 LRKAYALVL
+447 LRRAYALVL

-476 ATRDEVVAAAKAAHI
+476 ATREEVVEAAKAAHI

-598 ERKGRYYNLYQAQF
+598 ERKGRYYSLYNAQF

>member
-1 MRSYSPPAKSIVT
+1 
-14 STSLRQ
+14 
-20 EVTSMPLLS
+20 
-29 NKTARPK
+29 
-36 DTKGTLIRLLS
+36 
-47 YLNAYRV
+47 
-54 PMAIGLVLSIA
+54 
-65 GNLFALYGPKLAGK
+65 
-79 AIGAIGDDAGKADF
+79 
-93 TRIYY
+93 
-98 YLKLLLL
+98 
-105 LYVGSAVCTFL
+105 
-116 LSVLMMKVG
+116 
-125 RAVGKKL
+125 
-132 RSEVFDKLMTM
+132 
-143 PVGYFD
+143 
-149 THQTGDIISRVSYD
+149 
-163 IDVISNSL
+163 
-171 STDVVQILSSL
+171 
-182 ITVTGAFIMMLT
+182 
-194 ICPPLVLAV
+194 
-203 LITIP
+203 
-208 LSIFYTR
+208 
-215 YITRKARPLL
+215 
-225 SARSAMYGEMNGYS
+225 
-239 EEMFSGQK
+239 
-247 TIQAYAHEN
+247 
-256 LTLEE
+256 
-261 FDGINEKTCEAF
+261 
-273 YNADYIS
+273 
-280 SKIGPSIGFINNLSL
+280 
-295 ALTAMF
+295 
-301 GSIFY
+301 

-476 ATRDEVVAAAKAAHI
+476 ATRDEVVEAAKVAHI

-587 VVEAGTHEELM
+587 VVEAGTHTELM
-598 ERKGRYYNLYQAQF
+598 EKKGRYYNLYQAQF

>member
-1 MRSYSPPAKSIVT
+1 
-14 STSLRQ
+14 
-20 EVTSMPLLS
+20 MPLLS
-29 NKTARPK
+29 NKTSRPK
-36 DTKGTLIRLLS
+36 DTKGTLRRLLS
-47 YLNAYRV
+47 YLSAFRI
-54 PMAIGLVLSIA
+54 PMAIAVVLSL
-65 GNLFALYGPKLAGK
+65 GTNLLALAGPKLAGQ
-79 AIGAIGDDAGKADF
+79 AI
-93 TRIYY
+93 
-98 YLKLLLL
+98 
-105 LYVGSAVCTFL
+105 SAVDKGKGKVDFSTVAYYTRLMLIIYVASAICSFI

-132 RSEVFDKLMTM
+132 RREVFDKLMRT
-143 PVGYFD
+143 PVSYFD

-171 STDVVQILSSL
+171 STDVVQILASI
-182 ITVTGAFIMMLT
+182 ITVVGAFIMMLT
-194 ICPPLVLAV
+194 VCPPLVLAV
-203 LITIP
+203 LVTIP
-208 LSIFYTR
+208 LSVFYTR

-225 SARSAMYGEMNGYS
+225 SKRSAMYGEMNGFS

-247 TIQAYAHEN
+247 TIQAYAHED
-256 LTLEE
+256 LTISD
-261 FDGINEKTCEAF
+261 FDGINEQTCEAF
-273 YNADYIS
+273 YNADYIA
-280 SKIGPSIGFINNLSL
+280 SKIGPSISFINNLSL

-301 GSIFY
+301 GSLFY
-306 MKSIIDLS
+306 MNGVINLG

-330 NEVANIANEI
+330 NEVANIANEL
-340 LSSLAAAERVFN
+340 LSALAAAERVFN
-352 LLNESD
+352 LLNEKD
-358 EIADLKDAVE
+358 EVADLKDAE
-368 LTDVRGEVEL
+368 ALTEVRGEVEL
-378 EDVNFSYRP
+378 EDINFSYRP
-387 EKPILRDINIHAEAG
+387 EKPILRDVNLHAEAG

-432 IYVDDTPHEHFTMES
+432 IYVDDVPHEHYTMES
-447 LRKAYALVL
+447 LRRAYALVL

-476 ATRDEVVAAAKAAHI
+476 ATREEVVEAAKAAHI

-573 IQNADTILVIGNGT
+573 IQNADTILVIGDGT
-587 VVEAGTHEELM
+587 IIESGTHEELM
-598 ERKGRYYNLYQAQF
+598 EKKGRYYSLYQAQF

>member
-1 MRSYSPPAKSIVT
+1 MI
-14 STSLRQ
+14 
-20 EVTSMPLLS
+20 
-29 NKTARPK
+29 
-36 DTKGTLIRLLS
+36 I
-47 YLNAYRV
+47 
-54 PMAIGLVLSIA
+54 
-65 GNLFALYGPKLAGK
+65 
-79 AIGAIGDDAGKADF
+79 
-93 TRIYY
+93 IYAA
-98 YLKLLLL
+98 
-105 LYVGSAVCTFL
+105 SAVCSFV

-132 RSEVFDKLMTM
+132 RKEVFDKLMRT
-143 PVGYFD
+143 PVSYFD

-171 STDVVQILSSL
+171 STDVVQILAS
-182 ITVTGAFIMMLT
+182 IVTVIGAFIMMLT
-194 ICPPLVLAV
+194 VCPPLVLAV

-208 LSIFYTR
+208 LSVFYTR

-225 SARSAMYGEMNGYS
+225 SRRSAMYGEMNGYS

-247 TIQAYAHEN
+247 TIQAYAHED
-256 LTLEE
+256 LTITD
-261 FDGINEKTCEAF
+261 FDGINEQTCEAF
-273 YNADYIS
+273 YDADYIA
-280 SKIGPSIGFINNLSL
+280 SKIGPSISFINNLSL

-301 GSIFY
+301 GSLFY
-306 MKSIIDLS
+306 MNGIINLG

-330 NEVANIANEI
+330 NEVANIANEL
-340 LSSLAAAERVFN
+340 LSALAAAERVFN
-352 LLNESD
+352 LLNEPD
-358 EIADLKDAVE
+358 EVPDLKDAVE
-368 LTDVRGEVEL
+368 LADIRGEVEL

-387 EKPILRDINIHAEAG
+387 EKPILRDVNLHAEAG

-425 YEPVSGQ
+425 YDPVSGQ

-447 LRKAYALVL
+447 LRRAYALVL

-476 ATRDEVVAAAKAAHI
+476 ATREEVVEAAKAAHI

-504 VITEDGGNISKGQKQ
+504 VISEDGGNISKGQKQ

-573 IQNADTILVIGNGT
+573 IRNADSILVIGNGT
-587 VVEAGTHEELM
+587 VVESGTHEELM
-598 ERKGRYYNLYQAQF
+598 KKKGRYYNLYQAQF